1 MQKEK
6 QFTQV
11 IEDLPQNRKPEEG
24 PPSNPW
30 IAWIAQVRL
39 NEQEVPEFFRT
50 SDAMKQTVESSGR

>member
-1 MQKEK
+1 M
-6 QFTQV
+6 
-11 IEDLPQNRKPEEG
+11 IEDLPQDGKPEEG

-30 IAWIAQVRL
+30 TAWIAQVRL